1 MRLRHHAELA
11 LRQKQR
17 LCVGVREWNC
27 KNCFFAYKKKRFF
40 FVFHHEQK
48 EVKKDFVVNSK
59 SLLFLTETLKICS
72 VTSWFHFFSP

>member
-27 KNCFFAYKKKRFF
+27 KNCFFAYKKKEIFF
-40 FVFHHEQK
+40 CFSPRTKGSK
-48 EVKKDFVVNSK
+48 EGLRGKFQIATFPYGNAKNMFCNFVVS
-59 SLLFLTETLKICS
+59 
-72 VTSWFHFFSP
+72 FF